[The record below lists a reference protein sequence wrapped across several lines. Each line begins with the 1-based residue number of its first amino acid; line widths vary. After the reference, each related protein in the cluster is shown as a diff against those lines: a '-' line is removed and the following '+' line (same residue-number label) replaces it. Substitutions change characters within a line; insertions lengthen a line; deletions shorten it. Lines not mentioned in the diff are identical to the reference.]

1 MLGKKGITPI
11 IAVVL
16 SLMMTVAAA
25 GAAYFWMT
33 TIQSRIQS
41 QIGSQVVGGAT
52 TQYGA
57 LKIISTSCIN
67 SSPNDVINITIQN
80 TGTQS
85 ISSGTTSIVLSDIT
99 GAVLT
104 TVTTSTDALGV
115 NELTTI
121 QVNDSDGLINTSS
134 IYGVKITMP
143 GGYDQEDSCVGK

>member
-16 SLMMTVAAA
+16 LLMMTVAAA

-67 SSPNDVINITIQN
+67 SSPDVINITIQN

-85 ISSGTTSIVLSDIT
+85 ISAGTTSIVLSDIT

-104 TVTTSTDALGV
+104 TVTKETDALGV

-121 QVNDSDGLINTSS
+121 EVEVGDGLINTSS
-134 IYGVKITMP
+134 IYGVKVTMP